1 MFTRATT
8 QMLPR
13 SELRPVLDSAEARR
27 AELREAKIARMAY
40 YIWQVRGEQGGC
52 AEIDWLIAE
61 HVFET
66 GRFGIARAP
75 ADLDA

>member
-8 QMLPR
+8 QMLPT
-13 SELRPVLDSAEARR
+13 SDLRPFLDSAEARR
-27 AELREAKIARMAY
+27 VELREAKIARMAC

-66 GRFGIARAP
+66 GRFGNPTAP
-75 ADLDA
+75 ADLGA

>member
-13 SELRPVLDSAEARR
+13 SELRPVLYSAEARR
-27 AELREAKIARMAY
+27 SDLREAKIARMAY
-40 YIWQVRGEQGGC
+40 HIWQVRGEQGGC
-52 AEIDWLIAE
+52 AEVDWLIAE

-66 GRFGIARAP
+66 GRFRISTGIC
-75 ADLDA
+75 